1 MTTRIH
7 ISAHQKAIL
16 RHITRYGFITPRE
29 ARAIVWGVDP
39 KIGAYVRRKKS
50 KRDRR
55 PAWAQV
61 QALPLTAT
69 QAAHLLRLRNVG
81 TIYHLV
87 QQQRIPVIKLSA
99 RCIRFS
105 RKALLDWIES
115 MSQPAHSNEFM
126 GSIREESGVAGSRSK
141 E

>member
-29 ARAIVWGVDP
+29 ARAIVRGVDP

-61 QALPLTAT
+61 QALPLGKNETPRMKRRRLSNAVSASAT
-69 QAAHLLRLRNVG
+69 RSLTRLLRRGLIVRTTRGYENKGV
-81 TIYHLV
+81 TV
-87 QQQRIPVIKLSA
+87 KPR
-99 RCIRFS
+99 S
-105 RKALLDWIES
+105 R
-115 MSQPAHSNEFM
+115 
-126 GSIREESGVAGSRSK
+126 
-141 E
+141 